1 MQSLHDYYWSIH
13 NDVTPPTTRRV
24 PITLSSICSLKY
36 SHRALL
42 GEQSFSQSFI
52 FLHSDALYYD
62 LNVIHYINYSK

>member
-1 MQSLHDYYWSIH
+1 MQSLHDCYWSIH

-42 GEQSFSQSFI
+42 GEQSVVHFVTYTQMHCI
-52 FLHSDALYYD
+52 M
-62 LNVIHYINYSK
+62 I